1 MTQQFDWRPRSW
13 HSSALLLLAILY
25 LLAFDMALCAD
36 DQPTT
41 INPLGITFDY
51 RLAWVDV
58 EESSFGV
65 SLQATAQSTHTKDV
79 DWSLLIRFAPD
90 AQANITAIS
99 SGWGLGIYDYASWA
113 ILPGREPFGILRF
126 TVRSSGQMSSENM
139 VVKLAEPVKLILV
152 PNSVPSVDSKGYT
165 LIKHRD
171 YTINKEVNIDKI
183 PKAAFG
189 DWLELV
195 GTTSDSVL
203 DIARTPTPTITDD
216 SNSSPSA
223 DLSIVVTG
231 DTQDS
236 LSPEATQGRNADGS
250 DEEESSN
257 PPKATVTVLAPV
269 RYIKG
274 DPNYDPDA
282 DPIGTVLAA
291 PRIGLYLVNSILGI
305 GLVAHVVGS
314 IRRMQYRRQYHMSV
328 MKSKTSDALA

>member
-1 MTQQFDWRPRSW
+1 MSQQFDWRPRSW
-13 HSSALLLLAILY
+13 RSSALLLLTILY
-25 LLAFDMALCAD
+25 SLAFDMALCAE

-65 SLQATAQSTHTKDV
+65 SLQATAQSTHKKDV
-79 DWSLLIRFAPD
+79 HWSLLIRFAPD
-90 AQANITAIS
+90 AQANITAVS

-113 ILPGREPFGILRF
+113 ILPGKDPFGILRF
-126 TVRSSGQMSSENM
+126 TVRSSGQMGPENTAA
-139 VVKLAEPVKLILV
+139 KLAEPVKLILV
-152 PNSVPSVDSKGYT
+152 PKSVPSVDSKGYT
-165 LIKHRD
+165 LIKGRD
-171 YTINKEVNIDKI
+171 YTINKGVNLDKI

-195 GTTSDSVL
+195 GTASESVL
-203 DIARTPTPTITDD
+203 DIGRTPTPTATDD
-216 SNSSPSA
+216 DNSSPNA

-231 DTQDS
+231 DAQDS
-236 LSPEATQGRNADGS
+236 LSPEATQARNADGS
-250 DEEESSN
+250 DAEESN
-257 PPKATVTVLAPV
+257 DPPRATVTVLAPV

-305 GLVAHVVGS
+305 GLVAHVIGS
-314 IRRMQYRRQYHMSV
+314 IRRLQYRRQYHMSV
-328 MKSKTSDALA
+328 KQSKTSDALA